1 MVINLYIGKDFVEFF
16 DQLKVI
22 AEANDKSFAGMIGK
36 AVKEYILKANDEVQL
51 LADKDEW
58 KKFINKASKQ
68 ELLEIST
75 LICDINNKIIRKCQ
89 K

>member
-1 MVINLYIGKDFVEFF
+1 MTINLYVGKDFQEFF

-36 AVKEYILKANDEVQL
+36 AVKEYILKANDEPQL
-51 LADKDEW
+51 IADKDVW
-58 KKFINKASKQ
+58 KKFIGKSDKQ
-68 ELLEIST
+68 KLLEIST

>member
-1 MVINLYIGKDFVEFF
+1 
-16 DQLKVI
+16 
-22 AEANDKSFAGMIGK
+22 MIGK

-51 LADKDEW
+51 LASKDEW

-75 LICDINNKIIRKCQ
+75 LICDINNKLIRKCQ